1 MNTTLSTVSIWLG
14 TALVS
19 LSLAQSPVTVA
30 SKGNKSTASNE
41 NKFEVDLGIGL
52 GATWRNSDNLLKG
65 VGPTFSIH
73 PKYKVSSNVN
83 LGLNL
88 QVAALSKFVSP
99 VHANSGT
106 PTSNTPLDAKGT
118 AIWGASLTGDYTF
131 STKKYSPFIG
141 LGLGVYGQGSA
152 TTTINNK
159 SYDIPL
165 GTNFGVS
172 PYIGMNLN
180 KIRLTGEVVLL
191 NETGAMFN
199 RDYFNIKA
207 SYTLGKK

>member
-19 LSLAQSPVTVA
+19 LSLAQSPVTVV
-30 SKGNKSTASNE
+30 SKVNKSTVSNE

-52 GATWRNSDNLLKG
+52 GGTGRDSDNLLKG
-65 VGPTFSIH
+65 VGPTLSIH

-99 VHANSGT
+99 VRANSSS
-106 PTSNTPLDAKGT
+106 PTSTMPLSAKGT

-131 STKKYSPFIG
+131 FDKKYSPFIG
-141 LGLGVYGQGSA
+141 LGLGIYGQGSA

-165 GTNFGVS
+165 GTNFGVN

-180 KIRLTGEVVLL
+180 KIRLTGELVLL

-207 SYTLGKK
+207 SFTLGKK

>member
-19 LSLAQSPVTVA
+19 LSLAQSPVA
-30 SKGNKSTASNE
+30 SKVTNSKPSADNKI
-41 NKFEVDLGIGL
+41 EVDFGIGL
-52 GATWRNSDNLLKG
+52 GATWRNSDNLFKG
-65 VGPTFSIH
+65 VGPTFSVH

-99 VHANSGT
+99 VRGNSA
-106 PTSNTPLDAKGT
+106 PTSTTPLDAKGP

-131 STKKYSPFIG
+131 STKKHSPFIG
-141 LGLGVYGQGSA
+141 LGLGFYGEGSA

-159 SYDIPL
+159 SYDIPV

-172 PYIGMNLN
+172 PYVGINLN

-191 NETGAMFN
+191 NETGAMYN